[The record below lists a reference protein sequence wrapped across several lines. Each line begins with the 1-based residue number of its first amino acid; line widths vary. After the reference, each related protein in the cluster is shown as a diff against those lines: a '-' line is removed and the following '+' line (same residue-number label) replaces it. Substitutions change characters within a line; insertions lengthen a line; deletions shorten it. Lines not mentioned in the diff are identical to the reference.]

1 MKSRRRRASR
11 RSSEDFAFGVLP
23 TIEDMMVRKRRH
35 TGPPPNLYP
44 ERSTR
49 SAVLTAVVD
58 RSGRGGTRK
67 VKAGVEGGGPR
78 DAGHGLH
85 VSLPVSPVNRSVAIL
100 GAT

>member
-67 VKAGVEGGGPR
+67 GEAPFEGGGAR

-85 VSLPVSPVNRSVAIL
+85 LSWPVFAQIVSMAIKR
-100 GAT
+100 AA